1 MRTTASTCKARSRSS
16 ARNFFETETH
26 AESPLAT
33 SARATLRMNK
43 NAPSLLFSPGSASA
57 SPSASNSPN
66 GVDASG
72 ESDGYPYVK
81 FVLGPPLVK
90 IELTIGEARGK
101 TSFLT
106 FHENETADGAARRFC
121 DANRLPNSTV
131 PDVRAVLE
139 EALRRNEIE
148 IREFRDELSPLFRE
162 KRAPTL
168 ADLAA

>member
-1 MRTTASTCKARSRSS
+1 
-16 ARNFFETETH
+16 
-26 AESPLAT
+26 
-33 SARATLRMNK
+33 MNK
-43 NAPSLLFSPGSASA
+43 NAPSLSFSPGSAG
-57 SPSASNSPN
+57 SPSPGAGSNAGPN
-66 GVDASG
+66 SVA
-72 ESDGYPYVK
+72 DGYPYTK
-81 FVLGPPLVK
+81 FVLGPPLAR
-90 IELTIGEARGK
+90 IELTIGEARSK

-106 FHENETADGAARRFC
+106 FHANETADGAARRFC

-148 IREFRDELSPLFRE
+148 TREFRDELSPLFRE